1 MSIIFEPIRINQ
13 IELKNRLVRSATA
26 ERRVDKDGAVT
37 DDLVKFYER
46 LARGGV
52 GTIITGHA
60 YIRED
65 GRSGW
70 QMMGIHNNN
79 LIPGLKRLSR
89 ETHKYDAR
97 IFVQINHVGR
107 YAPGGII
114 QTNPLAPSIIDEDD
128 RKGVYPPREMTS
140 NDIKEIIQAFGRAA
154 ARAQEAG
161 FDGVQIHAAHGY
173 LVNQFL
179 SPRTN
184 KRTDEWGG
192 STENRARFLLEI
204 IREIRAKVGPDFPA
218 WVKINCEDFIKDGLS
233 LEESLTVAEKLN
245 QQACLPEA
253 GINAIEISGGVQF
266 ETVIRLEVGK
276 KEPEAYFLPQAE
288 EFRKRLDTPLI
299 LVGGIRRLETIEML
313 VKEKGMDLVSMSRPL
328 IREPDL
334 PLKFQKKLTDQ
345 ATCIS
350 CNRCLG
356 RKIQPVICRVDE
368 KVRLRVKLK

>member
-1 MSIIFEPIRINQ
+1 MSIIFEPVRINQ

-184 KRTDEWGG
+184 RRTDEWGG

-204 IREIRAKVGPDFPA
+204 IREIRAKVGPDFPV
-218 WVKINCEDFIKDGLS
+218 WVKINCEDFIKDGLF
-233 LEESLTVAEKLN
+233 LEESLTVAEKLS
-245 QQACLPEA
+245 QA

-313 VKEKGMDLVSMSRPL
+313 VKDKGMDLVSMSRPL

-334 PLKFQKKLTDQ
+334 PLKLQKKLTDQ

-356 RKIQPVICRVDE
+356 KKTQPVICRADE
-368 KVRLRVKLK
+368 KVRLRVKSK